1 MRPRPLALSF
11 PTLTDL
17 CLRAFTGKD
26 IGACLETDVCGV
38 KALAPPADSPAP
50 TESSGGGGMTVVLV
64 LLVAGAAAAAFK
76 LKGQGQKKP
85 TGESMYADDSDLNLK
100 LDSPA

>member
-1 MRPRPLALSF
+1 
-11 PTLTDL
+11 
-17 CLRAFTGKD
+17 
-26 IGACLETDVCGV
+26 
-38 KALAPPADSPAP
+38 
-50 TESSGGGGMTVVLV
+50 MTVVLV